1 MPDSGLQ
8 LDEWLARLESFSPR
22 EIDLGLDR
30 VHSMLQRLALRMPET
45 IISVAGTNGKGSSVA
60 MLESLLRSTGR
71 RIGCYTSP
79 HLQRYNERVRID
91 GADASDAEIIA
102 AFEAVEA
109 RRDGLPLTYFEF
121 GTLATLVIFAR
132 QSVEIAILEIGL
144 GGRLDAV
151 NAVEPA
157 AGLITSIALDHCDWL
172 GDTVEAIAAEKAGIM
187 RPGKPVVFA
196 APDMPQAIVD
206 TARAVDARLLAATRD
221 YQWTVEDDYWSWQ
234 YGEQSLARLERPAL
248 QGSIQVQ
255 NAAGVLTL
263 LAAMGYSEVL
273 DEATVNAAFGRLQ
286 VAGRAQQ
293 LAGRYLLDVAHNPAA
308 AKALATTIAAR
319 GTGRSAVTILGM
331 LNDKDV
337 AGVVAELDP
346 LTDHWVAV
354 TADSPRALPA
364 AELGRQVA
372 NATDR
377 PVWVAD
383 SMEAAIDRA
392 TEISATPAQIL
403 VTGSFYTVGMALVIL
418 AAAGNEHG

>member
-8 LDEWLARLESFSPR
+8 LNEWLARLESFSPH

-79 HLQRYNERVRID
+79 HLQRYNERVRVD
-91 GADASDAEIIA
+91 GADASDAEIVA

-206 TARAVDARLLAATRD
+206 TANAVDARLLAATRD
-221 YQWTVEDDYWSWQ
+221 YQWTVQDDYWSWQ

-263 LAAMGYSEVL
+263 LAAMGYSELL

-308 AKALATTIAAR
+308 AKALATTIAAGR
-319 GTGRSAVTILGM
+319 TGRSAVTILGM

-346 LTDHWVAV
+346 LTDHWITV

-364 AELGRQVA
+364 SELGRQVA

-392 TEISATPAQIL
+392 TEISAAPAQIL